1 MKDKIVKYLSSKDHF
16 WWTVTLLPGCY
27 AIIYLYLKNYTIVN
41 SWQQLSSFIVCFVLI
56 PSLLFLLLDLL
67 FKRKMPERR
76 AQLYWSFLLINFS
89 IIFSLS
95 IYLGWRWKALIL
107 VALLA
112 IAASFFMAKHY
123 KKIVLLLSIMCLVA
137 SGQLLFFISS
147 YVLSSEDWV
156 QPMAF
161 ESSVFQKKPNVYLLQ
176 PDGYVGEQAANN
188 AIYQLNN
195 HSFYD
200 TMKAQGFQFNADF
213 RSNYPTTLA
222 SNSTLFTAQ
231 HHYLHYG
238 EMNNELMNARDIILG
253 DNPVLNT
260 FVNNGYKTHL
270 ILEHS
275 YLLLNYPEVS
285 YDTNNVNRSELSLLL
300 PNYFLG
306 KDYIKDFKN
315 QILRAN
321 EDPQFYFVEILH
333 PGHISFTKDRE
344 DAIAFEKNKYREE
357 IKSISSQLIDMVQ
370 FIELNDPEAIILIVA
385 DHGGFVGYTH
395 TGAAYTQP
403 EKDLAL
409 KESVFNALY
418 AVKAPVGFDPFQ
430 KTVKSS
436 IGVFPALFDY
446 LSGDLAPSISSFDN
460 SSYLLIKSDAKRVL
474 HQYYDTHGNSVMEK
488 VDKP

>member
-1 MKDKIVKYLSSKDHF
+1 MKDKIVKYLSSENHY

-27 AIIYLYLKNYTIVN
+27 AIIYLYLKNYTVVN
-41 SWQQLSSFIVCFVLI
+41 SWQQLSSFIACFVLI
-56 PSLLFLLLDLL
+56 PSLLFLLLDLS

-112 IAASFFMAKHY
+112 IAASFFTAKHY
-123 KKIVLLLSIMCLVA
+123 KKIVLLLSFMCLIA

-147 YVLSSEDWV
+147 SVLSSEDWV

-161 ESSVFQKKPNVYLLQ
+161 ESSVFQQKPNVYLLQ

-188 AIYQLNN
+188 EIYQLDNQ
-195 HSFYD
+195 SFYD
-200 TMKAQGFQFNADF
+200 TMKAQGFQFNAEF

-238 EMNNELMNARDIILG
+238 DMNNELMNARDIILG
-253 DNPVLNT
+253 DNPVLKT
-260 FVNNGYKTHL
+260 FVTNGYKTHL

-275 YLLLNYPEVS
+275 YLMLNYPEVY
-285 YDTNNVNRSELSLLL
+285 YDTNNVDRRELSPLL

-306 KDYIKDFKN
+306 KDYMEDFKS
-315 QILRAN
+315 QVLSTS

-333 PGHISFTKDRE
+333 PGHISYSKDRE
-344 DAIAFEKNKYREE
+344 DAIAFEKNNYREE

-370 FIELNDPEAIILIVA
+370 FIEFNDPEAIILIVA

-395 TGAAYTQP
+395 TGAAYSQP

-409 KESVFNALY
+409 KQSIFNALY
-418 AVKAPVGFDPFQ
+418 AVKAPEDFGPYQ
-430 KTVKSS
+430 KNVSSS
-436 IGVFPALFDY
+436 IGVFPALFNY
-446 LSGDLAPSISSFDN
+446 LSGAKATNTSSFDN
-460 SSYLLIKSDAKRVL
+460 SSYLLIKSDAEQTLYR
-474 HQYYDTHGNSVMEK
+474 YYDTHGNSVMQK
-488 VDKP
+488 VEQP